1 MYVCMLTAYACVCVR
16 IDLCVYV
23 WCGIGMHGSV
33 CVQYAM
39 CSHVCVCVCAYLW
52 LVVAS
57 NQSFYR
63 QFAGYGKG
71 VGHHKVDQ

>member
-1 MYVCMLTAYACVCVR
+1 MLRVYVHTCVSVHMDVCVRKLCAHVCVCTLTAYACVCVR

-39 CSHVCVCVCAYLW
+39 CSHVCVCVHIC
-52 LVVAS
+52 
-57 NQSFYR
+57 
-63 QFAGYGKG
+63 G
-71 VGHHKVDQ
+71 